1 MVLSKEGKMNATK
14 DLINKLQQD
23 ILLWQ
28 GFKPPGTGSAEAIG
42 LGAIENAFPNGVF
55 PKKAI
60 HEFITIA
67 PEHSAASDGFIG
79 GLLSIL
85 MEDGTACVWIST
97 CRKLFPVSLKLF
109 NVDPERIIF
118 IDVAREKD
126 VLWIMEEALKCEGL
140 AAVVA
145 ELNDLSLIESRRLQ
159 LAVEESGV
167 TGFILRKDA
176 RKAASTVA
184 TARWKITPVA
194 SETEDQMPGVGFPRW
209 NVTLT
214 KVRNG
219 NPGSWTLEWGGDKF
233 VEVGKVQKSAVWFN
247 EEERQ
252 IG

>member
-1 MVLSKEGKMNATK
+1 MNAK
-14 DLINKLQQD
+14 RELIYKLQQD

-28 GFKPPGTGSAEAIG
+28 GFKPQVPGVSEVIG
-42 LGAIENAFPNGVF
+42 LGQIESAFPNGVF

-60 HEFITIA
+60 HEFITVE

-79 GLLSIL
+79 GLLSLL
-85 MEDGTACVWIST
+85 MKDGAACVWIST
-97 CRKLFPVSLKLF
+97 ARKLFPLSLRLF

-118 IDVAREKD
+118 MDVEREKD

-145 ELNDLSLIESRRLQ
+145 ELNALSLIESRRLQ
-159 LAVEESGV
+159 LAVEKTGI

-176 RKAASTVA
+176 RKAASSVA
-184 TARWKITPVA
+184 TARWKISPVP
-194 SETEDQMPGVGFPRW
+194 SVTEEGMPGVGFPRW
-209 NVTLT
+209 NVELT

-219 NPGSWTLEWGGDKF
+219 NPGTWILEWGGDRF
-233 VEVGKVQKSAVWFN
+233 VEITKEQEVTAWFD
-247 EEERQ
+247 EEKRQ